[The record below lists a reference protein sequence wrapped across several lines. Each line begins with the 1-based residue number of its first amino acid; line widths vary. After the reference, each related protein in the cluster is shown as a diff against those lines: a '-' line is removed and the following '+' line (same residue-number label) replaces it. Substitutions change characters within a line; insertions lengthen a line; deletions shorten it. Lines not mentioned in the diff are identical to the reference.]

1 MRISHA
7 DNRNPKLSAPS
18 WDKFENCGV
27 TPNFFCPWR
36 FVSMPSEPVSAA
48 KETAEVKTKTEEPQ
62 KEKKW
67 SSFAVRAVWTVL
79 LVALFVFVVLSG
91 HVWIAGL
98 CLSVQILAYREVI
111 NITGDPK
118 YFENVPWGRTISWY
132 FLVVM
137 LYYLNGHAIV
147 HFFQNVG
154 ILEGVLNPMLNYHRF
169 LSYILYM
176 GGFVFFVTTLR
187 HGYYRQQFGQ
197 LSAAHM
203 ALIYIVLQGQFVLES
218 VLHGIFWM
226 IVPVAMVIVNDIAA
240 YLCGITMGRTPLIKI
255 SPKKTVEGF
264 VGAWIC
270 TGLFALVITHYAS
283 KSYYLICPMERVGVN
298 YKEFDICVPNAVF
311 LPAQWHVP
319 SLLQSFVGFETF
331 EMAPIYIHSIV
342 LATFA
347 SLIAPF
353 GGFFASGFKRAF
365 KVKDFGSTIP
375 GHGGVTDRFDCQF
388 VMGTFSYMYYN
399 TIINRVTPPEIAT
412 VLTTL
417 SSLNAQQRQE
427 IVKALS
433 QW

>member
-1 MRISHA
+1 MA
-7 DNRNPKLSAPS
+7 
-18 WDKFENCGV
+18 
-27 TPNFFCPWR
+27 
-36 FVSMPSEPVSAA
+36 SEPVS
-48 KETAEVKTKTEEPQ
+48 KGAEATKTKASSE
-62 KEKKW
+62 KSKKW
-67 SSFAVRAVWTVL
+67 STFVVRAIWTVV
-79 LVALFVFVVLSG
+79 LVAVFGFVILSG

-98 CLSVQILAYREVI
+98 CMIIQILAYREVI

-132 FLVVM
+132 FLVVVM
-137 LYYLNGHAIV
+137 YYLNGGAIV
-147 HFFQNVG
+147 HFFRNVG
-154 ILEGVLNPMLNYHRF
+154 ILEGVLTPLLNYHRF

-176 GGFVFFVTTLR
+176 TGFVFFVTTLR
-187 HGYYRQQFGQ
+187 EGYYRQQFGQ

-203 ALIYIVLQGQFVLES
+203 AIIYIVLQGQFVLES

-226 IVPVAMVIVNDIAA
+226 IVPCAMVIVNDISA
-240 YLCGITMGRTPLIKI
+240 YLCGITIGRTPLIRI

-270 TGLFALVITHYAS
+270 TVAFALIITHHAS
-283 KSYYLICPMERVGVN
+283 QSYYLICPMERVGIN
-298 YKEFDICVPNAVF
+298 YKEFDVCTPNAVF
-311 LPAQWHVP
+311 LPAQWHIP
-319 SLLQSFVGFETF
+319 AFLQSVMGFSSF
-331 EMAPIYIHSIV
+331 EMAPIYIHTIV

-365 KVKDFGSTIP
+365 KVKDFGDTIP

-399 TIINRVTPPEIAT
+399 TVINRVSPPEIAT

-417 SSLNAQQRQE
+417 SSLNAHQRAE
-427 IVKALS
+427 VAALIS
-433 QW
+433 KW